1 MSKKKKI
8 FVSLGVLITSF
19 CSKVFAIA
27 PQPAYGVYEFY
38 DTKPTAGE
46 IISRGGKMAIPIL
59 LFFIGLG
66 VIISKKI
73 TKKVKAIAIS
83 VLVILAVLG
92 YSLMNYIAKN
102 NLDNRDIN

>member
-19 CSKVFAIA
+19 CSKVLAIA
-27 PQPAYGVYEFY
+27 PQLAYGVDEFY
-38 DTKPTAGE
+38 NPKPKPTAGE

-83 VLVILAVLG
+83 VLVILAILG
-92 YSLMNYIAKN
+92 YSLMNYVAAN
-102 NLDNRDIN
+102 F

>member
-1 MSKKKKI
+1 MNKKKI
-8 FVSLGVLITSF
+8 FISFGILITSWY
-19 CSKVFAIA
+19 SKVLAKA
-27 PQPAYGVYEFY
+27 PQPAYGVYELC
-38 DTKPTAGE
+38 DPKPKPTAGE
-46 IISRGGKMAIPIL
+46 IISRGGKIAIPIL

-92 YSLMNYIAKN
+92 FSLMNYIAAN
-102 NLDNRDIN
+102 F

>member
-8 FVSLGVLITSF
+8 FVSMGVLITSLY
-19 CSKVFAIA
+19 SKVLAKLPP
-27 PQPAYGVYEFY
+27 PQSMYAVDEPY
-38 DTKPTAGE
+38 DVIPKKPTAGE

-92 YSLMNYIAKN
+92 YSLMNYIAAN
-102 NLDNRDIN
+102 F